1 MSNWTFKDQT
11 SSQVPIFLPPTGL
24 VSAPYG
30 TLKGRPVRP
39 FEFCSDVGQKNDIV
53 FANWGMYVTLT
64 KAGKKKITS
73 SSSIHLRFLF
83 DETAFKFTFRVDGMS
98 MLPSGVQDFN
108 GTTVRGPFVN
118 LSTRRSEG
126 TSSGL

>member
-1 MSNWTFKDQT
+1 
-11 SSQVPIFLPPTGL
+11 
-24 VSAPYG
+24 
-30 TLKGRPVRP
+30 
-39 FEFCSDVGQKNDIV
+39 
-53 FANWGMYVTLT
+53 
-64 KAGKKKITS
+64 
-73 SSSIHLRFLF
+73 LF